1 MSWISAARRADGGN
15 PMKPFQRRNP
25 AAGLRVSDCIL
36 GAALPILL
44 EREERGEEV
53 REEDREEV
61 GGR

>member
-1 MSWISAARRADGGN
+1 
-15 PMKPFQRRNP
+15 MKPFQRRNP